1 MKQPDKWRET
11 VDPFTLE
18 LKNFKI
24 LEVLG
29 YPYAGNDVFYVKG
42 IYNNEEVY
50 AFIKVARQK
59 GADIDNEVDVISKLK
74 MKECPVVLEHIEEK
88 CVVTKEV
95 VGERLSSIVGDNE
108 EMQSLGYIDRWGE
121 KLAYI
126 HSINGDFID
135 VKDRRFF
142 HVPDIEYFK
151 DNNIEFVYDYL
162 INNKCESDSKCFT
175 HGDFHHAN
183 ILWDNNEIVGI
194 LDFEL
199 SGIGVKE
206 FDIAWA
212 IIRRPNQRFMKTEEE
227 VNRFLE
233 GYSRLGTYNI
243 DCVRYYM
250 CVIYSYFYIVGKD
263 EEYKEFV
270 YNWLKNFTK
279 TKGKSCSL

>member
-11 VDPFTLE
+11 IDPYTLE
-18 LKNFKI
+18 FKDFKL

-59 GADIDNEVDVISKLK
+59 GADITNEVNVITKVGLK
-74 MKECPVVLEHIEEK
+74 EAPVILEYKEDKFVI
-88 CVVTKEV
+88 TKEV
-95 VGERLSSIVGDNE
+95 EGERLSTILGENE
-108 EMQSLGYIDRWGE
+108 KLESLGYIDVWGE
-121 KLAYI
+121 KLALI
-126 HSINGDFID
+126 HQIKGDFDD

-142 HVPDIEYFK
+142 HMPSIEYFRE
-151 DNNIEFVYDYL
+151 NNLEFVYDYL
-162 INNKCESDSKCFT
+162 INNKCESDTKCFV
-175 HGDFHHAN
+175 HGDFHYAN
-183 ILWDNNEIVGI
+183 ILWKDRKLVGI

-199 SGIGVKE
+199 SGVGIKE

-212 IIRRPNQRFMKTEEE
+212 IIRRPSQRFMKTEEE

-233 GYSRLGTYNI
+233 GYSRVGTYNKES
-243 DCVRYYM
+243 VKYYM
-250 CVIYSYFYIVGKD
+250 CIIYSYFYTVGK
-263 EEYKEFV
+263 ESEYKEFV

-279 TKGKSCSL
+279 TQGKSCDL